1 MNRNNSLNLPF
12 RLIKIMDI
20 GYITVIYFILG
31 IVCAFVLTN
40 ILEVKNTEEH
50 KIKTIPI
57 QLLEIVG
64 ILWLNGIIIYI
75 VRNLV
80 ELIPSPF
87 NGIYGLVHT
96 KVKELQNATVFVF
109 ALLYFQY
116 PLRQRIN
123 YLYNSITKKS
133 LTFKEINSS

>member
-12 RLIKIMDI
+12 RLTKIMDI
-20 GYITVIYFILG
+20 GYITVIYFLIG
-31 IVCAFVLTN
+31 IVCAFTLNN
-40 ILEVKNTEEH
+40 ILHIDDIDKY
-50 KIKTIPI
+50 KTKTVPI

-64 ILWLNGIIIYI
+64 ILWLNGIIIYT

-87 NGIYGLVHT
+87 NGMYGLVHT

-123 YLYNSITKKS
+123 FLYYSINKKS
-133 LTFKEINSS
+133 LTFKDIS

>member
-12 RLIKIMDI
+12 RLIKLMDI
-20 GYITVIYFILG
+20 GYITVVYFLIG
-31 IVCAFVLTN
+31 IIFAFTLNN
-40 ILEVKNTEEH
+40 ILHIDDIDKY
-50 KIKTIPI
+50 KTKTVPI

-64 ILWLNGIIIYI
+64 ILWLNGIIIYT

-87 NGIYGLVHT
+87 NGMYGLVHT

-123 YLYNSITKKS
+123 YLYYSINKKS
-133 LTFKEINSS
+133 LTFKDIS

>member
-12 RLIKIMDI
+12 RLTKIMDI
-20 GYITVIYFILG
+20 GYITVIYFLIG
-31 IVCAFVLTN
+31 IICAFILNN
-40 ILEVKNTEEH
+40 ILHIDDIEEH
-50 KIKTIPI
+50 KTKTVPM

-123 YLYNSITKKS
+123 YLYYSINKKS
-133 LTFKEINSS
+133 LTFKDIS

>member
-1 MNRNNSLNLPF
+1 
-12 RLIKIMDI
+12 MDI

-31 IVCAFVLTN
+31 LVCAFVLNN
-40 ILEVKNTEEH
+40 ILEVNNNEEY
-50 KIKTIPI
+50 KKKSSLII
-57 QLLEIVG
+57 LLEIIG

-80 ELIPSPF
+80 QLIPSPF
-87 NGIYGLVHT
+87 NGIYGLRHND
-96 KVKELQNATVFVF
+96 VKELGNATVFVF

-123 YLYNSITKKS
+123 NLYYSINKKS
-133 LTFKEINSS
+133 LNFKDISSS

>member
-1 MNRNNSLNLPF
+1 M
-12 RLIKIMDI
+12 
-20 GYITVIYFILG
+20 
-31 IVCAFVLTN
+31 
-40 ILEVKNTEEH
+40 
-50 KIKTIPI
+50 
-57 QLLEIVG
+57 QLLDIIV
-64 ILWLNGIIIYI
+64 IIWINGVIIYI

-87 NGIYGLVHT
+87 NGMYGLVHV